1 MTATSN
7 NNSPSNS
14 PMLFYSVPVTKI
26 TLGRTVTIAFDIE
39 TTGPDH
45 LRHTLMSIGTCVMR
59 NMEVLDRKLF
69 VVRPNGYTEN
79 QYNEGRLDINDYT
92 WDKCTF
98 NEFARPNR
106 DVLNATLNN
115 NDAIVGNI
123 SEIAI
128 KFADWLYT
136 TELKYDSNV
145 RLVSDNPGFD
155 IRFLTHM
162 MCTAG
167 YLPLEQVKTT
177 KGYKYKSV
185 HDIDSIK
192 LASSM
197 YEYGTVTYWDNPPS
211 WKKQSPFPHDHNPM
225 NDAAHIAY
233 EYECFLM
240 GGSAP
245 SL

>member
-1 MTATSN
+1 MTASN
-7 NNSPSNS
+7 TTTDNA
-14 PMLFYSVPVTKI
+14 PMLFYAVPTTTVKV
-26 TLGRTVTIAFDIE
+26 GSGNAVTIAFDIE

-69 VVRPNGYTEN
+69 VVKPNGYVEN
-79 QYNEGRLDINDYT
+79 QYNEGRLDIGDYV

-115 NDAIVGNI
+115 SDAFVGNI
-123 SEIAI
+123 SEVAGE
-128 KFADWLYT
+128 FARWLYS

-155 IRFLTHM
+155 VRFLTHM

-167 YLPLEQVKTT
+167 YLPLEQVRTV

-192 LASSM
+192 LSSSM
-197 YEYGTVTYWDNPPS
+197 HENGTIAYWDNPPS
-211 WKKQSPFPHDHNPM
+211 WKKLSPFPHDHNPM
-225 NDAAHIAY
+225 NDAAHIAF
-233 EYECFLM
+233 EYECFLAM
-240 GGSAP
+240 KK
-245 SL
+245 